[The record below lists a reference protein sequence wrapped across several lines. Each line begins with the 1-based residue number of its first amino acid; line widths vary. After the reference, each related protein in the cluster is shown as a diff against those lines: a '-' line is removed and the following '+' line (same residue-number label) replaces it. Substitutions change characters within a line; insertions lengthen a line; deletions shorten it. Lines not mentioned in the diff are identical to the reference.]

1 MAGEARSSTRLKPFA
16 GLNAQQRAAAEHFSG
31 PLLLIAG
38 AGTGK
43 TKTLAA
49 RVAALIER
57 GADPGR
63 ILLLTFTRR
72 AAAEMLR
79 RAGQIVGE
87 TNAAGVWGGTF
98 HGVANRLLRIHARQ
112 LGLNERFVVL
122 DQGDAQDLLHLIRTD
137 LDLHRSHTRFP
148 QKGTLLAI
156 YSACVN
162 TGAPLERMLPE
173 RFPWCVE
180 CQSDIQRV
188 FKEYS
193 ERKAQRNLLDYDDL
207 LLYWQESLGVPGA
220 RESIADRF
228 QHVLV
233 DEYQDTNPVQATIL
247 ERMWS
252 LMIRTVS
259 HSPSPVV
266 VDDRVGDQGAH
277 TSPLTPTLSKEGRG
291 GHRLSCSIMVVG
303 DDAQSIYSF
312 RGATVENI
320 LRFGEQFPGATTITL
335 EQNYRSMM
343 PILEA
348 SNAVMRPATRRYT
361 KNLWSERGGVEK
373 PSLCTCADEIA
384 QSNLIADRILENR
397 EEGIPLMRQAV
408 LFRASHNSDALEVE
422 LGRRNIPF
430 VKWGGLKFLEA
441 AHVKDLLA
449 FLRILENPDDDLS
462 WMRVLHLL
470 EGIGPARARQA
481 IEHMGQD
488 QDRFRALLAWPAPPV
503 AREPID
509 QLARMLLE
517 LTLSSDEP
525 PLAAQIERVR
535 RYYAPI
541 LEDRYDNPEVRLR
554 DLDQLELLSQQ
565 AAGRAEFL
573 ADLVLDPPRSTSDLA
588 GPPHLDEE
596 YIVLSTIHSA
606 KGCEWDVV
614 YVIHAADG
622 IIPSDMAR
630 DEAEVDEERRLL
642 YVAMTRARNRLVVAF
657 PLRYY
662 HRKHAF
668 GDSHSYAQLSRF
680 LPPTVFPHFDRSS
693 HAPDPLATPSAT
705 SSPTDLADGVRARLR
720 QLWE

>member
-1 MAGEARSSTRLKPFA
+1 MASEASSSTRLKHFA
-16 GLNAQQRAAAEHFSG
+16 GLNTQQRAAAEHFCG
-31 PLLLIAG
+31 PLLVIAG

-87 TNAAGVWGGTF
+87 TIVAGVWGGTF

-137 LDLHRSHTRFP
+137 LDLHRSRTRFP

-162 TGAPLERMLPE
+162 TGAPLERMLAE
-173 RFPWCVE
+173 RFPWCQE

-207 LLYWQESLGVPGA
+207 LLYWQEALGVPGA
-220 RESIADRF
+220 RQAIADHF
-228 QHVLV
+228 EHVLV

-247 ERMWS
+247 ERMWA
-252 LMIRTVS
+252 LMIR
-259 HSPSPVV
+259 P
-266 VDDRVGDQGAH
+266 DNR
-277 TSPLTPTLSKEGRG
+277 
-291 GHRLSCSIMVVG
+291 SIMVVG

-320 LRFGEQFPGATTITL
+320 LRFPGQFPGATTVTL
-335 EQNYRSMM
+335 EQNYRSTM

-361 KNLWSERGGVEK
+361 KNLWSERAGVEK
-373 PSLCTCADEIA
+373 PSLVTCADEIA
-384 QSNLIADRILENR
+384 QSNLIADRILEHR

-470 EGIGPARARQA
+470 DGIGPARARQA
-481 IEHMGQD
+481 IEHMNQG
-488 QDRFRALLAWPAPPV
+488 QDRFGALMTWPAPPV
-503 AREPID
+503 AREQIE
-509 QLARMLLE
+509 QLALVLLK
-517 LTLSSDEP
+517 LSSPTDQP
-525 PLAAQIERVR
+525 PLAAQIEQVR
-535 RYYAPI
+535 RFYAPI

-630 DEAEVDEERRLL
+630 DEAEVEEERRLL

-668 GDSHSYAQLSRF
+668 GDAHSYAQLSRF
-680 LPPTVFPHFDRSS
+680 LPPEVFPLFDRSS
-693 HAPDPLATPSAT
+693 HAPDAPETPSAT
-705 SSPTDLADGVRARLR
+705 SSPTDVADGVRARLR
-720 QLWE
+720 RLWE

>member
-1 MAGEARSSTRLKPFA
+1 M
-16 GLNAQQRAAAEHFSG
+16 
-31 PLLLIAG
+31 
-38 AGTGK
+38 
-43 TKTLAA
+43 
-49 RVAALIER
+49 
-57 GADPGR
+57 
-63 ILLLTFTRR
+63 
-72 AAAEMLR
+72 
-79 RAGQIVGE
+79 
-87 TNAAGVWGGTF
+87 
-98 HGVANRLLRIHARQ
+98 
-112 LGLNERFVVL
+112 VL

-137 LDLHRSHTRFP
+137 LDLHRSETRFP

-162 TGAPLERMLPE
+162 TGDALEKVLAE
-173 RFPWCVE
+173 RFPWCQE

-188 FKEYS
+188 FKKYS

-207 LLYWQESLGVPGA
+207 LLYWQEALGVPGA
-220 RESIADRF
+220 REAIADRF

-247 ERMWS
+247 ERMWA
-252 LMIRTVS
+252 LMTR
-259 HSPSPVV
+259 PAGRPA
-266 VDDRVGDQGAH
+266 QQ
-277 TSPLTPTLSKEGRG
+277 TSAATGR
-291 GHRLSCSIMVVG
+291 SIMVVG

-320 LRFGEQFPGATTITL
+320 LRFPEQFPGTTTITL

-348 SNAVMRPATRRYT
+348 SNAVMRPARRRYT
-361 KNLWSERGGVEK
+361 KNLWSERGGDQK
-373 PSLCTCADEIA
+373 PSLITCADEIT
-384 QSNLIADRILENR
+384 QSNLIADRILEHR
-397 EEGIPLMRQAV
+397 EEGVPLMRQAV

-449 FLRILENPDDDLS
+449 FLRILENPHDDLS

-470 EGIGPARARQA
+470 EGIGPARARHA
-481 IEHMGQD
+481 VEHMNQE
-488 QDRFRALLAWPAPPV
+488 QDRLEAFRTWPAPP
-503 AREPID
+503 ASRPQTD
-509 QLARMLLE
+509 NLARLL
-517 LTLSSDEP
+517 LDLSNPATDP
-525 PLAAQIERVR
+525 PLAAQIEQIRHF
-535 RYYAPI
+535 YAPI
-541 LEDRYDNPEVRLR
+541 LEERYDNPEVRLR

-565 AAGRAEFL
+565 ARGRAEFL
-573 ADLVLDPPRSTSDLA
+573 ADLVLDPPMSTSDFA

-630 DEAEVDEERRLL
+630 DEAEVEEERRLL

-662 HRKHAF
+662 HRRHAL
-668 GDSHSYAQLSRF
+668 GDAHSFAQLSRF
-680 LPPTVFPHFDRSS
+680 VPPEIFPLFDRSG
-693 HAPDPLATPSAT
+693 HAPEAIEDASAL
-705 SSPTDLADGVRARLR
+705 PTTAGVAHGVRARLR
-720 QLWE
+720 RLWE